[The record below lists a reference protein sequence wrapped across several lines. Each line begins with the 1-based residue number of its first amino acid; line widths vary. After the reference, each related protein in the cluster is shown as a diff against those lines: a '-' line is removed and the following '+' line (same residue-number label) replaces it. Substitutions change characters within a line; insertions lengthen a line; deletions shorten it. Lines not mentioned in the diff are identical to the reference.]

1 MGENSIVGGAED
13 AGRLLCVYMIR
24 MLYIEVFLKYVP
36 VVEMEEALIEA
47 VCSLICLWKID
58 DKHYSDR
65 VVKDNAWK
73 EVSDKVRPASQFY
86 QRY

>member
-1 MGENSIVGGAED
+1 
-13 AGRLLCVYMIR
+13 
-24 MLYIEVFLKYVP
+24 LKYVP

-47 VCSLICLWKID
+47 VRSLTCLWKID